1 MYKELGATNFI
12 SVQDIPVVTRTRLL
26 NQNFVVTLSKS
37 VAMESKKK
45 LREQVATK
53 NLKNLKAK
61 TLEEPR
67 LSSYFCNERN
77 RK

>member
-1 MYKELGATNFI
+1 MEILKTNGYCQIYNEYEFI
-12 SVQDIPVVTRTRLL
+12 V
-26 NQNFVVTLSKS
+26 
-37 VAMESKKK
+37 
-45 LREQVATK
+45 
-53 NLKNLKAK
+53 KNLKAK